1 MATHSLVDGKLFVDF
16 VGAGRWHV
24 FCDAIMRE
32 SEFAARGAPGSC
44 RPDSITNEDTNT
56 ARLPVHPS
64 MSVSV
69 LSMDPQVLLV
79 RNFLTLTE
87 IQTLTEI
94 ARARFRP
101 SRLQHYHSEGVTVAP
116 LRNSSTADVG
126 PPHAFH
132 PRVMAILKRMSAL
145 TGVNPKSALA
155 HPNSQR
161 DHRRVVAPLRSHSG
175 PHTDPSTTTVNLIRN
190 STNSLFSRYSERYA

>member
-32 SEFAARGAPGSC
+32 REFATRTCTGARGSC

-64 MSVSV
+64 MSISV

-79 RNFLTLTE
+79 RNFLTPTE

-101 SRLQHYHSEGVTVAP
+101 SQLQHYHSEGVTVAP

-145 TGVNPKSALA
+145 TGVNPTPALA
-155 HPNSQR
+155 PPNSHAITGVSWRHSEAIQVR
-161 DHRRVVAPLRSHSG
+161 TQTLR
-175 PHTDPSTTTVNLIRN
+175 PPQ
-190 STNSLFSRYSERYA
+190 